1 MYSSSRWELA
11 ARGIS
16 CLMLDQPGTGEA
28 LRLQGLTA
36 RIGISGWSLGGSYAP
51 RAAAFEQRCALCV
64 AWGANHDWG
73 AVQRAAGWNGRAS
86 GPSRTTGSTSCGC
99 GATPI

>member
-1 MYSSSRWELA
+1 MYSSDHWAELA

-36 RIGISGWSLGGSYAP
+36 RIDTEVWAGAAGDWPETRVDVDLARIGIAGWPPGGYYSP
-51 RAAAFEQRCALCV
+51 PLPALENRLPLRV
-64 AWGANHDWG
+64 AWGAIHVWL
-73 AVQRAAGWNGRAS
+73 AVQ
-86 GPSRTTGSTSCGC
+86 P
-99 GATPI
+99 